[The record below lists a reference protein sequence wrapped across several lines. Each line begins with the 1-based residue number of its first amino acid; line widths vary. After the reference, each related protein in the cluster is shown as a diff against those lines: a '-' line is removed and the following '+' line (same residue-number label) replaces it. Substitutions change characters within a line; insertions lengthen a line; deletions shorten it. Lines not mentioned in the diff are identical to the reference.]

1 MDRGDNRGR
10 ITACEWRG
18 APRRRSRS
26 RCRHRGGWAQRP
38 DWPGQQLQALAGEL
52 AVDSGDDD
60 VAVLRPV
67 ETFHD
72 QQVAVENTGVL
83 HRQPLRAHQVGALR
97 VTDADVVQRQALL
110 EGVTDFQRRLAGVGL
125 GDEEFTDIDAQLL
138 RVTRIERVLFL

>member
-1 MDRGDNRGR
+1 MNGVAHHAEDHGLDVVTEGDGR
-10 ITACEWRG
+10 KGLIGRQQ
-18 APRRRSRS
+18 
-26 RCRHRGGWAQRP
+26 HRP
-38 DWPGQQLQALAGEL
+38 QALAGQL

-72 QQVAVENTGVL
+72 QQVAVEDTGVL

-110 EGVTDFQRRLAGVGL
+110 EGVTDFQHLLAGVGL